1 MFAAKNIEM
10 FKQFLDFWI
19 GMYKNSGNGNEKK
32 IMCEG
37 NRVEKSRA

>member
-32 IMCEG
+32 NHVRGEPCG
-37 NRVEKSRA
+37 KK